1 MTIENEQNQ
10 VQPEVEEIEVE
21 VTESEQQDVAAPSSD
36 DELEN
41 YTKGVSKRINKVN
54 AKRREAEEKA
64 ARLEQELLQK
74 DQQVQ
79 QYYNAAVTYQQNLLA
94 KEEEAV
100 QIKEREAD
108 QLYKKAHE
116 SGDADLISKADSLKN
131 EVSIQK
137 EKVRI
142 AKQRQE
148 EANTQSQQA
157 FQGQQQPQTHQQQPQ
172 TYQQQPQEAP
182 VQPTQEALEWASKNK
197 WYGEDAEATQYAQY
211 THMIL
216 VNEGY
221 EPDSDEYYEA
231 LNQRVYKVYPGLQS
245 GNAEQSEERPAVQRV
260 ASASVGGR
268 QKTQGKK
275 NGVQFSKSEV
285 ARLRGLKPHG
295 MTEDA
300 WLKSVAKEKQRIQS
314 REAK

>member
-10 VQPEVEEIEVE
+10 VQPEVDEIEVE
-21 VTESEQQDVAAPSSD
+21 VTESETQVDTSAQPSSD

-41 YTKGVSKRINKVN
+41 YTKGVSKRINKLN
-54 AKRREAEEKA
+54 ARNRAAEEKA
-64 ARLEQELLQK
+64 AQLEQQLAQR

-79 QYYNAAVTYQQNLLA
+79 QYYNVAVQYQQNLLD
-94 KEEEAV
+94 KEQETVE
-100 QIKEREAD
+100 IKEREATE
-108 QLYKKAHE
+108 LYKKAHA

-131 EVSIQK
+131 EVAIQK

-142 AKQRQE
+142 AKQKQE
-148 EANTQSQQA
+148 QANTQY
-157 FQGQQQPQTHQQQPQ
+157 QQPQQQ
-172 TYQQQPQEAP
+172 TYQQPQQQEQVQN
-182 VQPTQEALEWASKNK
+182 VQPTQEALEWKSKNS
-197 WYGEDAEATQYAQY
+197 WFGENAEATQYAQY
-211 THMIL
+211 THINL
-216 VNEGY
+216 VNEGF
-221 EPDSDEYYEA
+221 EPDSNEYYEE
-231 LNQRVYKVYPGLQS
+231 LNTRVYKVYPGLQS
-245 GNAEQSEERPAVQRV
+245 DNAEQSEERPAVQRV

-275 NGVQFSKSEV
+275 NGVQFSKTEV

-295 MTEDA
+295 MSEEA

>member
-1 MTIENEQNQ
+1 MTIENENKMET
-10 VQPEVEEIEVE
+10 EVADIEVE
-21 VTESEQQDVAAPSSD
+21 VTESETQNDAVAEPSSD
-36 DELEN
+36 DELEK
-41 YTKGVSKRINKVN
+41 YTKSVSKRINKLN
-54 AKRREAEEKA
+54 ARNRAAEEKA
-64 ARLEQELLQK
+64 AQLAEQLAQK

-94 KEEEAV
+94 KEEETV
-100 QIKEREAD
+100 QIKEREATE
-108 QLYKKAHE
+108 LYKKAHA

-131 EVSIQK
+131 EVAIQK

-142 AKQRQE
+142 AKQKQN
-148 EANTQSQQA
+148 EANTQY
-157 FQGQQQPQTHQQQPQ
+157 QQPQQQ
-172 TYQQQPQEAP
+172 TYQQPENQF
-182 VQPTQEALEWASKNK
+182 VQPTQEALEWKANNS
-197 WYGEDAEATQYAQY
+197 WFGENAEATQYAQY
-211 THMIL
+211 THMNL
-216 VNEGY
+216 VNEGF
-221 EPDSDEYYEA
+221 EPDSDEYYTE
-231 LNQRVYKVYPGLQS
+231 LNNRVYKIYPDLVS
-245 GNAEQSEERPAVQRV
+245 DNAEQIEERPAVQRV

-295 MTEDA
+295 MSEDA

>member
-1 MTIENEQNQ
+1 MTIENENKMET
-10 VQPEVEEIEVE
+10 EVADIEVE
-21 VTESEQQDVAAPSSD
+21 VTESETQNDAVAEPSSD
-36 DELEN
+36 DELEK
-41 YTKGVSKRINKVN
+41 YTKSVSKRINKLN
-54 AKRREAEEKA
+54 ARNRAAEEKA
-64 ARLEQELLQK
+64 AQLAEQLAQK

-94 KEEEAV
+94 KEEETV
-100 QIKEREAD
+100 EIKEREATE
-108 QLYKKAHE
+108 LYKKAHA

-131 EVSIQK
+131 EVAIQK

-142 AKQRQE
+142 AKQKQN
-148 EANTQSQQA
+148 EANTQY
-157 FQGQQQPQTHQQQPQ
+157 QQPQQQ
-172 TYQQQPQEAP
+172 TYQQPENQV
-182 VQPTQEALEWASKNK
+182 VQPTQEALEWKANNS
-197 WYGEDAEATQYAQY
+197 WFGENAEATQYAQY
-211 THMIL
+211 THMNL
-216 VNEGY
+216 VNEGF
-221 EPDSDEYYEA
+221 EPDSDEYYTE
-231 LNQRVYKVYPGLQS
+231 LNDRVYKVYPDLKS
-245 GNAEQSEERPAVQRV
+245 DNAEQIEDRPAVQRV

-295 MTEDA
+295 MSEDA

>member
-1 MTIENEQNQ
+1 MTIENENKMET
-10 VQPEVEEIEVE
+10 EVADIEVE
-21 VTESEQQDVAAPSSD
+21 VTESETQNDEVAEPSSD
-36 DELEN
+36 DELEK
-41 YTKGVSKRINKVN
+41 YTKSVSKRINKLN
-54 AKRREAEEKA
+54 ARNRAAEEKA
-64 ARLEQELLQK
+64 AQLEEQLAQK

-79 QYYNAAVTYQQNLLA
+79 QYYNAAVTYQQNLLE
-94 KEEEAV
+94 KEEETV
-100 QIKEREAD
+100 QIKEREATE
-108 QLYKKAHE
+108 LYKKAHA

-131 EVSIQK
+131 EVAIQK

-142 AKQRQE
+142 AKQKQD
-148 EANTQSQQA
+148 EANAQY
-157 FQGQQQPQTHQQQPQ
+157 QQPQQQ
-172 TYQQQPQEAP
+172 TYQQPQQESQV
-182 VQPTQEALEWASKNK
+182 VQPTQEALEWKQNNS
-197 WYGEDAEATQYAQY
+197 WFGENAEATQYAQY
-211 THMIL
+211 THMNL

-221 EPDSDEYYEA
+221 EPDSEEYYTE
-231 LNQRVYKVYPGLQS
+231 LNDRVYKVYPDLQS
-245 GNAEQSEERPAVQRV
+245 DNAEQIEDRPAVQRV

-295 MTEDA
+295 MSEDA

>member
-116 SGDADLISKADSLKN
+116 SGDAELISKADSLKN

-142 AKQRQE
+142 AKQRQQ

-157 FQGQQQPQTHQQQPQ
+157 YQGQQQQQ

-182 VQPTQEALEWASKNK
+182 VQPTQEALEWKSKNE
-197 WYGEDAEATQYAQY
+197 WYGENVEATQYAQY
-211 THMIL
+211 THMNL
-216 VNEGY
+216 VNEGF
-221 EPDSDEYYEA
+221 EPDSDEYYSE

-295 MTEDA
+295 MSEDA

>member
-1 MTIENEQNQ
+1 MTIENENKMET
-10 VQPEVEEIEVE
+10 EVADIEVE
-21 VTESEQQDVAAPSSD
+21 VTESETQNDAVAEPSSD
-36 DELEN
+36 DELEK
-41 YTKGVSKRINKVN
+41 YTKSVSKRINKLN
-54 AKRREAEEKA
+54 ARKRAAEEKA
-64 ARLEQELLQK
+64 AKLEEQLAQK

-94 KEEEAV
+94 KEQETVE
-100 QIKEREAD
+100 IKEREATE
-108 QLYKKAHE
+108 LYKKAHA

-131 EVSIQK
+131 EVAIQK

-142 AKQRQE
+142 AKQKQD
-148 EANTQSQQA
+148 EANIQY
-157 FQGQQQPQTHQQQPQ
+157 QQPQQQ
-172 TYQQQPQEAP
+172 TYQQPENEV
-182 VQPTQEALEWASKNK
+182 VQPTQEALEWKANNS
-197 WYGEDAEATQYAQY
+197 WFGENAEATQYAQY
-211 THMIL
+211 THMNL

-221 EPDSDEYYEA
+221 EPDSDEYYTE
-231 LNQRVYKVYPGLQS
+231 LNNRVYKIYPDLVS
-245 GNAEQSEERPAVQRV
+245 DNAEQIEERPAVQRV

-295 MTEDA
+295 MSEDA

>member
-1 MTIENEQNQ
+1 MTTENENKMET
-10 VQPEVEEIEVE
+10 EVADIEVE
-21 VTESEQQDVAAPSSD
+21 VTESETQNDAVVEPSSD
-36 DELEN
+36 DELEK
-41 YTKGVSKRINKVN
+41 YTKSVSKRINKLN
-54 AKRREAEEKA
+54 ARNRAAEEKA
-64 ARLEQELLQK
+64 AQLEEQLAQK

-94 KEEEAV
+94 KEEETV
-100 QIKEREAD
+100 QIKEREATE
-108 QLYKKAHE
+108 LYKKAHA

-131 EVSIQK
+131 EVAIQK

-142 AKQRQE
+142 AKQKQN
-148 EANTQSQQA
+148 EAYTQY
-157 FQGQQQPQTHQQQPQ
+157 QQPQQQ
-172 TYQQQPQEAP
+172 TYQQPENQV
-182 VQPTQEALEWASKNK
+182 VQPTQQALEWKANNS
-197 WYGEDAEATQYAQY
+197 WFGENAEATQYAQY
-211 THMIL
+211 THMNL
-216 VNEGY
+216 VNEGF
-221 EPDSDEYYEA
+221 EPDSDEYYTE
-231 LNQRVYKVYPGLQS
+231 LNNRVYKIYPDLVS
-245 GNAEQSEERPAVQRV
+245 DNAEQIEERPAVQRV

-295 MTEDA
+295 MSEDA

>member
-142 AKQRQE
+142 AKQRQQ

-157 FQGQQQPQTHQQQPQ
+157 YQGQQQQQI
-172 TYQQQPQEAP
+172 YQQQPQEAP
-182 VQPTQEALEWASKNK
+182 VQPTQEALEWKSKNS
-197 WYGEDAEATQYAQY
+197 WYGQDAEATQYAQY
-211 THMIL
+211 THVNL

>member
-1 MTIENEQNQ
+1 MTIENENKMET
-10 VQPEVEEIEVE
+10 EVADIEVE
-21 VTESEQQDVAAPSSD
+21 VTESETQNDAVAEPSSD
-36 DELEN
+36 DELEK
-41 YTKGVSKRINKVN
+41 YTKSVSKRINKLN
-54 AKRREAEEKA
+54 ARNRAAEEKA
-64 ARLEQELLQK
+64 AKLEEQLAQK

-94 KEEEAV
+94 KEEETV
-100 QIKEREAD
+100 EIKEREATE
-108 QLYKKAHE
+108 LYKKAHA

-131 EVSIQK
+131 EVAIQK

-142 AKQRQE
+142 AKQKQD
-148 EANTQSQQA
+148 EANTQY
-157 FQGQQQPQTHQQQPQ
+157 QQPQQQ
-172 TYQQQPQEAP
+172 TYQQPENEA
-182 VQPTQEALEWASKNK
+182 VQPTQEALEWKANNS
-197 WYGEDAEATQYAQY
+197 WFGENAEATQYAQY
-211 THMIL
+211 THMNL

-221 EPDSDEYYEA
+221 EPDSDEYYTE
-231 LNQRVYKVYPGLQS
+231 LNNRVYKIYPDLVS
-245 GNAEQSEERPAVQRV
+245 DNAEQIEERPAVQRV

-295 MTEDA
+295 MSEDA

>member
-10 VQPEVEEIEVE
+10 VQPEVDEIEVE
-21 VTESEQQDVAAPSSD
+21 VTESETQVDASAEPSNE

-41 YTKGVSKRINKVN
+41 YTKSVSKRINKLN
-54 AKRREAEEKA
+54 ARNRAAEEKA
-64 ARLEQELLQK
+64 AALEEQLAQK

-79 QYYNAAVTYQQNLLA
+79 QYYNAAVQYQQNLLA
-94 KEEEAV
+94 KEEETV
-100 QIKEREAD
+100 QIKEREATE
-108 QLYKKAHE
+108 LYKKAHQ
-116 SGDADLISKADSLKN
+116 SGDAELISKADSLKN
-131 EVSIQK
+131 EVAIQK

-142 AKQRQE
+142 AKQKQE
-148 EANTQSQQA
+148 EAYTQY
-157 FQGQQQPQTHQQQPQ
+157 QQPQQQ
-172 TYQQQPQEAP
+172 TYQEPQQQVQN
-182 VQPTQEALEWASKNK
+182 VQPTQEALEWKSKNS
-197 WYGEDAEATQYAQY
+197 WFGENAEATQYAQY
-211 THMIL
+211 THMNL
-216 VNEGY
+216 VNEGF
-221 EPDSDEYYEA
+221 EPDSEEYYTE
-231 LNQRVYKVYPGLQS
+231 LNDRVYKVYPGLQS
-245 GNAEQSEERPAVQRV
+245 DNAEQIEDRPAVQRV

-275 NGVQFSKSEV
+275 NGVQFSKTEV

>member
-10 VQPEVEEIEVE
+10 IQPEVEEIEVE

-142 AKQRQE
+142 AKQRQQ

-157 FQGQQQPQTHQQQPQ
+157 YQGQQQQQ

-182 VQPTQEALEWASKNK
+182 VQPTQEALEWKSKNS
-197 WYGEDAEATQYAQY
+197 WFGEDVEATQYAQY
-211 THMIL
+211 THMNL

-295 MTEDA
+295 MSEDA

>member
-1 MTIENEQNQ
+1 MTIENENKMET
-10 VQPEVEEIEVE
+10 EVADIEVE
-21 VTESEQQDVAAPSSD
+21 VTESETQNDAVAEPSSD
-36 DELEN
+36 DELEK
-41 YTKGVSKRINKVN
+41 YTKSVSKRINKLN
-54 AKRREAEEKA
+54 ARNRAAEEKA
-64 ARLEQELLQK
+64 AKLEEQLAQK

-94 KEEEAV
+94 KEEETV
-100 QIKEREAD
+100 QIKEREATE
-108 QLYKKAHE
+108 LYKKAHA

-131 EVSIQK
+131 EVAIQK

-142 AKQRQE
+142 AKQKQN
-148 EANTQSQQA
+148 EASTQY
-157 FQGQQQPQTHQQQPQ
+157 QQPQQQ
-172 TYQQQPQEAP
+172 TYQQSENQV
-182 VQPTQEALEWASKNK
+182 VQPTQEALEWKANNS
-197 WYGEDAEATQYAQY
+197 WFGENAEATQYAQY
-211 THMIL
+211 THMNLI
-216 VNEGY
+216 NEGF
-221 EPDSDEYYEA
+221 EPDSDEYYAE
-231 LNQRVYKVYPGLQS
+231 LNNRVYKIYPDLVS
-245 GNAEQSEERPAVQRV
+245 DNAEQIEERPAVQRV

-295 MTEDA
+295 MSEDA